1 MGLEREGATEQAR
14 GGEPG
19 SSGGGGQPASAG
31 SEAPSQGLPQGKRDS
46 LAPGRVRYPQ
56 AGKGALTQ
64 PSQAHRAAVPGSLPV
79 AWERRWVPR
88 AGCSVPAC
96 QERWDTFPRSTADRP
111 GQSAVHGPLLWLPPP
126 PAPGQAPA
134 PSSPKPWPGAQL
146 GPGGQSYCKPPG
158 RTEAWTLPAGL
169 SAATSHYLARPARE
183 GYRDPHP
190 ANRRPPMADGGGGE
204 KTQALP
210 RAGLRPQ
217 PESRP
222 VSPPGLSPHPQ
233 AACGALPCPGALPTK
248 GSTTRP
254 GQQ

>member
-1 MGLEREGATEQAR
+1 MQAR

-31 SEAPSQGLPQGKRDS
+31 SEAPSQGLPQGRRDS
-46 LAPGRVRYPQ
+46 LALGRVCCPH

-79 AWERRWVPR
+79 AWERRWVPG
-88 AGCSVPAC
+88 AGCSVPAR

-111 GQSAVHGPLLWLPPP
+111 GQPAVHGPLLRLPPP

-146 GPGGQSYCKPPG
+146 GPGGQSYCKRPG

-190 ANRRPPMADGGGGE
+190 ANRRPPVADGGGGE

-210 RAGLRPQ
+210 RAGLCPE

-222 VSPPGLSPHPQ
+222 VSPPRTLPPSPGCLWGPP
-233 AACGALPCPGALPTK
+233 LPRPLPTK
-248 GSTTRP
+248 GRTMQP
-254 GQQ
+254 GQR